1 MRRSIA
7 LIVCSL
13 VVGLWAVAA
22 PASDAPDDA
31 SQALVS
37 VKVSGAIPDVIQGIA
52 RDSGLSIVCDS
63 SIRDRID
70 LDERDVPVE
79 RVLEKICNAKGY
91 HWWRGEDGTYMVSST
106 PRPAPQPRTLAV
118 PGVPAA
124 KEPGK
129 TWGSYTLKFVSPQY
143 VSYLFG
149 GARDPGPEGFPS
161 DGIGDAGSTLMRPT
175 GPRPLGPFGGGLGES
190 RAMGGMGGGGRGGG
204 GMGGGGMGGGGM
216 GGGGGLGG
224 GGLGGGGRAGGGG
237 FGGGGGGGTLI
248 DLLPVGV
255 EPPIAYAPLNALLIQ
270 GTEEGLNEFIELL
283 RFLDRKPQQI
293 IVEMQEVLVST
304 SLNKAMGVDWY
315 YIAGNTTVTPQGM
328 STAASIIVGY
338 NPPGNQDFKAALTYL
353 LQTGSGRVTSAIR
366 IATMNL
372 LPAYNMVT
380 VNYPWVTVGG
390 ISGDPFRG
398 TNIQTISVT
407 NYPIVSSLYIVP
419 RINGDGTITLSIPY
433 SKSAITGTVA
443 IPQEFGSYE
452 YPIVTQNALWTT
464 VNVRDG
470 ETFVVGGFVDKSLT
484 QSETRL
490 PILGYLPIIGDLLF
504 TRHQKAVSESETLLF
519 ITPRIIKE
527 EEAPATLGPI

>member
-1 MRRSIA
+1 M
-7 LIVCSL
+7 
-13 VVGLWAVAA
+13 
-22 PASDAPDDA
+22 
-31 SQALVS
+31 
-37 VKVSGAIPDVIQGIA
+37 
-52 RDSGLSIVCDS
+52 
-63 SIRDRID
+63 
-70 LDERDVPVE
+70 
-79 RVLEKICNAKGY
+79 
-91 HWWRGEDGTYMVSST
+91 
-106 PRPAPQPRTLAV
+106 
-118 PGVPAA
+118 
-124 KEPGK
+124 
-129 TWGSYTLKFVSPQY
+129 
-143 VSYLFG
+143 
-149 GARDPGPEGFPS
+149 
-161 DGIGDAGSTLMRPT
+161 
-175 GPRPLGPFGGGLGES
+175 
-190 RAMGGMGGGGRGGG
+190 
-204 GMGGGGMGGGGM
+204 
-216 GGGGGLGG
+216 
-224 GGLGGGGRAGGGG
+224 
-237 FGGGGGGGTLI
+237 
-248 DLLPVGV
+248 
-255 EPPIAYAPLNALLIQ
+255 PPIAYAPLNALLIQ

-372 LPAYNMVT
+372 LPAYNMVV

-484 QSETRL
+484 SSETRL
-490 PILGYLPIIGDLLF
+490 PILGHLPIIGDLLF
-504 TRHQKAVSESETLLF
+504 TRHQKAVQESETLLF

>member
-7 LIVCSL
+7 LMVCSL
-13 VVGLWAVAA
+13 VVGLCAVAA
-22 PASDAPDDA
+22 PASDAPDNA

-52 RDSGLSIVCDS
+52 RDSGLRIVCDS

-106 PRPAPQPRTLAV
+106 PPPAPQPSALAV

-129 TWGSYTLKFVSPQY
+129 TWGSYTLKFASPQY
-143 VSYLFG
+143 FSYLFG
-149 GARDPGPEGFPS
+149 GTNDPGPQEYVA
-161 DGIGDAGSTLMRPT
+161 DGLGDAGSTLMRPT
-175 GPRPLGPFGGGLGES
+175 GSRPVGPFGGGLGES
-190 RAMGGMGGGGRGGG
+190 GAMGGMGGGRGGGG
-204 GMGGGGMGGGGM
+204 GMGGARGGGGLGGGGGM
-216 GGGGGLGG
+216 GGARGGGGLGG
-224 GGLGGGGRAGGGG
+224 GGLGGARGGGG
-237 FGGGGGGGTLI
+237 FGGGGGGTLM

-328 STAASIIVGY
+328 STAASIIIGY
-338 NPPGNQDFKAALTYL
+338 NPPGNQDFKAALSYL

-372 LPAYNMVT
+372 LPAYNMVV

-443 IPQEFGSYE
+443 IPARPSSL
-452 YPIVTQNALWTT
+452 AASWT
-464 VNVRDG
+464 
-470 ETFVVGGFVDKSLT
+470 S
-484 QSETRL
+484 
-490 PILGYLPIIGDLLF
+490 P
-504 TRHQKAVSESETLLF
+504 
-519 ITPRIIKE
+519 
-527 EEAPATLGPI
+527 